1 MAEDDKEDKT
11 ERATQKRVDDARKE
25 GQVPRS
31 QDLSSCTVLLA
42 ATGAL
47 LLMGG
52 EIGAALSA
60 SMRAGLDMTRAEAL
74 DEAQLIP
81 ALSAALYQVG
91 LSCAPVF
98 AIVMLAALAAPMAIG
113 GWNLSAEALA
123 PKFSRLDPI
132 AGFGRIFSVRGFVEL
147 GKALLKFSL
156 VALVAIGVLWRDAGE
171 LSALGAESIGSA
183 IGHSASMVGSAL
195 LSLAAALLVIAMIDV
210 PFQLWRHAKDLRMS
224 RDEIRQEH
232 KESDGSPEVKGR
244 IRQLQH
250 EIAKGRMM
258 QEVPKADVIVT
269 NPTHFAVALRYD
281 DKNMRA
287 PIVIAKGTDLVALR
301 IREIATEH
309 QIPIVEAP
317 PLARALHK
325 NVELGR
331 EIPASLYVTVAQILT
346 YVYQLRVARR
356 VGAPPPPAP
365 KLN

>member
-1 MAEDDKEDKT
+1 MAGEDKEDKT

-47 LLMGG
+47 MLMGG
-52 EIGAALSA
+52 KMGTALSA
-60 SMRAGLDMTRAEAL
+60 SMRAGLDLTRAEAL
-74 DEAQLIP
+74 DEAQILP
-81 ALSAALYQVG
+81 ALSSALYEVG
-91 LSCAPVF
+91 LACAPVF
-98 AIVMLAALAAPMAIG
+98 AIVMFAALAAPMAIG

-132 AGFGRIFSVRGFVEL
+132 AGFGRIFSIRGLVEL
-147 GKALLKFSL
+147 GKALLKFGL
-156 VALVAIGVLWRDAGE
+156 VALVAIWVLWRDAAE
-171 LSALGAESIGSA
+171 LSALGSESVGSA
-183 IGHSASMVGSAL
+183 IGHSAAMVGSAL
-195 LSLAAALLVIAMIDV
+195 LSLAAALVIIAMIDV
-210 PFQLWRHAKDLRMS
+210 PFQLWRHARDLRMS
-224 RDEIRQEH
+224 RDDIRQEH

-356 VGAPPPPAP
+356 VGATPPPAP